1 MRFIEIN
8 HIVYSSMIRT
18 IGLLLDFIP
27 FLEAITLLLQ
37 PRFFIRIAKLC
48 KYILGELPHVF
59 RLNGMFPGQKS
70 HILSEFVRVNK
81 FLDFRRVVD
90 VAAELI

>member
-1 MRFIEIN
+1 MRFIKIN

-27 FLEAITLLLQ
+27 FLKAITLLLQ

-48 KYILGELPHVF
+48 KNILGEFFQVF
-59 RLNGMFPGQKS
+59 RLNGTFSGQKS
-70 HILSEFVRVNK
+70 HILSELIRVHN

-90 VAAELI
+90 VAAEFV